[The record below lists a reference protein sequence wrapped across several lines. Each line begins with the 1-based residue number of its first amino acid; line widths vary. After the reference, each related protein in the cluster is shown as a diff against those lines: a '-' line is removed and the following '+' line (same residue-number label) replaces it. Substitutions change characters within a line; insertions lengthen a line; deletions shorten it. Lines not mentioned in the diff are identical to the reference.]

1 MTALGG
7 GVDHPAARAL
17 ASRHRLR
24 PWEALPWLLAVGFY
38 FAFPRHLGFGTELLV
53 TVLFALSLDLV
64 LGYAGIVTLGHAAF
78 FGAGAYTVGMLAK
91 HGLWTEPITGLIL
104 AAAMAAAVGLASGAV
119 LLRTQGLTLL
129 MLTLCTMA
137 LLEEAANLAHD
148 VTGGFDGL
156 DSLPI
161 APLFGA
167 FEFNPLYPRTQYI
180 YALAVLMVCFAF
192 VRTLV
197 YSPFGQ
203 SLTGIRENTLRMH
216 AVGAPVRARLVTCY
230 AISAAVAGAAGGLW
244 AQANAYVN
252 LGTLG
257 LDRAATVLI
266 ILVLGGHGH
275 LYGAFTGA
283 VAYMV
288 LSHFLAKI
296 YPTAW
301 QLGLGLMLVLIA
313 LFARNGLAGVA
324 AALRRRAWE
333 RRAVAAPAPERPVA
347 PLPGVETADPR
358 ASTEPG
364 GGR

>member
-1 MTALGG
+1 MTAASPSAL
-7 GVDHPAARAL
+7 DHPAALRL
-17 ASRHRLR
+17 ARRHRLR
-24 PWEALPWLLAVGFY
+24 IWEALPWIVGVAFY
-38 FAFPRHLGFGTELLV
+38 VLFPKYLGFGTEVLV
-53 TVLFALSLDLV
+53 TILFAISLDLV

-91 HGLWTEPITGLIL
+91 HGIWNEPLTSLVL
-104 AAAMAAAVGLASGAV
+104 AALVAAAVGVGSGLV

-137 LLEEAANLAHD
+137 LLEEAANLGSRY
-148 VTGGFDGL
+148 TGGFDGL

-161 APLFGA
+161 APLFTV
-167 FEFNPLYPRTQYI
+167 FEFNPLYPKTQYL
-180 YALAVLMVCFAF
+180 YVLTVLFLSFAF

-216 AVGAPVRARLVTCY
+216 AVGAPVRTRLVVCY
-230 AISAAVAGAAGGLW
+230 ALSAAIAGSAGGIW

-266 ILVLGGHGH
+266 ILVLGGHGR
-275 LYGAFTGA
+275 LYGAFVGA
-283 VAYMV
+283 VAYMA

-301 QLGLGLMLVLIA
+301 QLGLGLLLVVIA
-313 LFARNGLAGVA
+313 LFARNGILG
-324 AALRRRAWE
+324 LGDNLMRLFRRQRTT
-333 RRAVAAPAPERPVA
+333 P
-347 PLPGVETADPR
+347 
-358 ASTEPG
+358 
-364 GGR
+364 